1 MSSMIKASEPQGDQ
15 TSSGS
20 SQKISRGSQTPKK
33 KLTSAGKR
41 IRVSLESSNEP
52 SSDPLAHNTHNNS
65 KYPSIADSQYSK
77 CMYTDFCFV
86 QLFLLL
92 C

>member
-52 SSDPLAHNTHNNS
+52 SSDPLAHNNS